1 MTLNQQLLELYTSKL
16 KDLQNLFDELN
27 SSSNEKDHNFSWP
40 LLLRIWEEEY
50 LSAPV
55 KLMVFGQEA
64 TGWSNQANDKIEEN
78 DAKSLTE
85 EYLIHDMGRDKM
97 NSAFIRTMHSIN
109 IRLGNPDTNCFVY
122 NNILKFAKEND
133 HGYPSDRVMDAEM
146 RYLDV
151 IQDEVDILKPEVCV
165 FLTGVDYDSDIE
177 KKFNGAEFFPV
188 SGFDENWL
196 AQVKHPHLP
205 QKSFRTYHPGHIRK
219 SEDRKLYKK
228 VLDKI
233 IELSK

>member
-1 MTLNQQLLELYTSKL
+1 MHASFLSRSDHHNPTSSIISASYGLFTHSTLCS
-16 KDLQNLFDELN
+16 
-27 SSSNEKDHNFSWP
+27 
-40 LLLRIWEEEY
+40 LRFY
-50 LSAPV
+50 A
-55 KLMVFGQEA
+55 
-64 TGWSNQANDKIEEN
+64 
-78 DAKSLTE
+78 
-85 EYLIHDMGRDKM
+85 H
-97 NSAFIRTMHSIN
+97 TMHSIN

-122 NNILKFAKEND
+122 NNILKFAKEDD

-165 FLTGVDYDSDIE
+165 FLTGVNYDSDIE
-177 KKFNGAEFFPV
+177 KKFNGVELLPV
-188 SGFDENWL
+188 PGFEKNWL
-196 AQVKHPHLP
+196 AQIKHPHLP
-205 QKSFRTYHPGHIRK
+205 QKSFRTYHPGRIMN